1 MAWVFELR
9 DHRVR
14 SWRPYEDRAE
24 ALARRLERG
33 CRRRVICRRMA
44 DAASTESVA
53 PRLAAVREQLSLLS
67 DYL

>member
-1 MAWVFELR
+1 V
-9 DHRVR
+9 D
-14 SWRPYEDRAE
+14 
-24 ALARRLERG
+24 
-33 CRRRVICRRMA
+33 MA

>member
-1 MAWVFELR
+1 V
-9 DHRVR
+9 
-14 SWRPYEDRAE
+14 
-24 ALARRLERG
+24 G
-33 CRRRVICRRMA
+33 MA

>member
-9 DHRVR
+9 E
-14 SWRPYEDRAE
+14 RPGAQLAALRGPRARPC
-24 ALARRLERG
+24 APAGSKLPA
-33 CRRRVICRRMA
+33 MA
-44 DAASTESVA
+44 DAAPTEAIA

>member
-1 MAWVFELR
+1 MAWLFELHGR
-9 DHRVR
+9 RIR

-24 ALARRLERG
+24 ALRAGRFYELRA
-33 CRRRVICRRMA
+33 MA
-44 DAASTESVA
+44 DAAPTESIA